1 MGSLRAFSTGIFIF
15 GGPQRNLVASTKFM
29 PLAWRLNI
37 PLCAQ
42 SPRPKLRVRHAEL
55 FICEVELSY
64 RGLFLLVA
72 IPVVMMM
79 VARIVG
85 IKVMVAMMIAVVAM
99 MVIAV
104 PRCGWDSAAGR
115 DYANDSE
122 CRSDFP

>member
-1 MGSLRAFSTGIFIF
+1 MSLRERTRPELGIIEHEARGRRGLGALSREPDGIASSFF
-15 GGPQRNLVASTKFM
+15 HREFYFWGPQRNLVASTKFM

-85 IKVMVAMMIAVVAM
+85 I
-99 MVIAV
+99 
-104 PRCGWDSAAGR
+104 
-115 DYANDSE
+115 
-122 CRSDFP
+122 